1 MKSLLLKSFL
11 VISLVLIL
19 ASCGTNSNNG
29 TPPSNSSIN
38 DNDNTSLE
46 TIIPGQTECDNAGEV
61 SPDGKYVC
69 AGRGAFYWVS
79 LLDLATNVG
88 EDSGTDLGNNSNDGY
103 WTTKCATVEFP
114 NPNYDARKGFSAVVN
129 EPTVRTQQCSQ
140 VWVKN

>member
-1 MKSLLLKSFL
+1 MRSRLWLMCLLPLSF
-11 VISLVLIL
+11 VLVLT
-19 ASCGTNSNNG
+19 SCGSNSDNG
-29 TPPSNSSIN
+29 VLPSNSVTTDT
-38 DNDNTSLE
+38 DNSSLE
-46 TIIPGQTECDNAGEV
+46 TIIPGETECDVAGDV

-79 LLDLATNVG
+79 LQELATNV
-88 EDSGTDLGNNSNDGY
+88 DSGNDQGNNSNDGY

-140 VWVKN
+140 VWVQE